1 MTQNDPPPTK
11 KNEKAL
17 PDSAPH
23 VLIVDDDTRI
33 RTLLTQFLQKHNY
46 RVTAAKDAAQARAKM
61 RGLAFDVTVL
71 DIMMPGEDG
80 ISLARSLRESHA
92 DVPIIML
99 TARSE
104 TEERIEGLEA
114 GADDYLTKPFD
125 PRELMLRINSLIRR
139 VGSSD
144 PQRIEQLVFGPFTFV
159 LGRRELKKNGIAVKL
174 TEREKDIML
183 EFAQRPGETVPRDD
197 LCPPDTEI
205 GERTIDVQINRLRRK
220 LEADPTNPV
229 WLQTVRGIGYRLSI
243 E

>member
-1 MTQNDPPPTK
+1 MTDNASPKPEADDTT
-11 KNEKAL
+11 L
-17 PDSAPH
+17 PDGAPH
-23 VLIVDDDTRI
+23 VLVVDDDTRI
-33 RTLLTQFLQKHNY
+33 RTLLTQFLQKHHY
-46 RVTAAKDAAQARAKM
+46 RVTAAKSAADARAKM

-80 ISLARSLRESHA
+80 ISLARSLREARA

-99 TARSE
+99 TAKSE
-104 TEERIEGLEA
+104 TEERIQGLEA

-125 PRELMLRINSLIRR
+125 PRELVLRINSLIRR
-139 VGSSD
+139 VSPSD
-144 PQRIEQLVFGPFTFV
+144 PQRVEQLVFGPFTFA
-159 LGRRELKKNGIAVKL
+159 LARRELKKNGVVVKL

-183 EFAQRPGETVPRDD
+183 EFAQKPGETVPRDD

-220 LEADPTNPV
+220 LESDPTNPV